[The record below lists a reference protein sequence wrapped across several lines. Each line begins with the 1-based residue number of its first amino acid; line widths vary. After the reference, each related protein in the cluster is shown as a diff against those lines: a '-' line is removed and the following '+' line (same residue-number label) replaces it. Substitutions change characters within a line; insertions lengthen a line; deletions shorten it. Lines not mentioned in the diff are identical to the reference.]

1 MPIYTYE
8 CTTENCKNIFDVDQ
22 SIKDEPLKI
31 CEKCGGDLQK
41 IISGTS
47 FILKGTGWYETDY
60 KKKS

>member
-1 MPIYTYE
+1 MPVYDYMCE
-8 CTTENCKNIFDVDQ
+8 CGHNFAVTQ
-22 SIKDEPLKI
+22 SIKDEPLKV
-31 CEKCGGDLQK
+31 CEKCGGELQK